1 MTNTVGDITEAV
13 TCTRN
18 GVMMLGEPTY
28 GANEGRRKGGIHS
41 EYQSKPVGSSDVA
54 PDIQWNAGL
63 NKYDTLGI
71 LSGEMLQW
79 RDTDQGLRSPSSPQS
94 YLRAPKITW
103 TSRSPS
109 RPPEL
114 SKGSGDDLETSGAI

>member
-54 PDIQWNAGL
+54 PDIQWNAGA
-63 NKYDTLGI
+63 D
-71 LSGEMLQW
+71 
-79 RDTDQGLRSPSSPQS
+79 DQRMRHP
-94 YLRAPKITW
+94 A
-103 TSRSPS
+103 
-109 RPPEL
+109 
-114 SKGSGDDLETSGAI
+114 SGASYRERKYYI